1 MDGIG
6 EVLKTPLVSV
16 SIISKIEQMDA
27 ISNIDAILS
36 ESDGIMVARGDLGVY
51 VGNEKIPVI
60 QKELIDVCASLN
72 GINLTLDV
80 GVDNTRHGLPFGT
93 PWSLADIRN
102 YMQPKIALW
111 QTRKIK

>member
-1 MDGIG
+1 
-6 EVLKTPLVSV
+6 LKYNL
-16 SIISKIEQMDA
+16 E
-27 ISNIDAILS
+27 
-36 ESDGIMVARGDLGVY
+36 
-51 VGNEKIPVI
+51 I

-111 QTRKIK
+111 KIPKNKIEFLIYNHNFPCYD